1 MGETDL
7 RRGARWLGVAVAAL
21 GLAAA
26 TALAAPPQGN
36 FTVTPNTPNQGEPA
50 LFTCKPCPGKA
61 EVAWDLDGVPGFE
74 ASGRTATATFD
85 SPGPHTVSM
94 LLTEDDETNTIT
106 KTVTVNAPPAVTF
119 DWDPDSPLVGQE
131 VDFQSQV
138 SDRGRTRLRAAWSF
152 GDGETGTGAGPSH
165 TYAAPGTYT
174 VTVTATDSN
183 GASGTA
189 TQSIVVRS
197 DAGPTSSF
205 TFAPPVPDVGETVSF
220 TSTSQ
225 ASQGAI
231 TDIDWDFDG
240 NDDFADFTGS
250 PASWA
255 FDTPGTHV
263 VKLRATQTNGLTAVG
278 QASVRVNGIPA
289 ADFTWNPASPVAG
302 ASVDLVST
310 STDFE
315 GPLATFSWDL
325 DGDGLYGDGSGPVF
339 RQPFAAAGTYD
350 IGLRVTDSD
359 GTVSTVRRQVV
370 VDATAVGAASEP
382 AGHHWPERGVEP
394 ARDNPRPRLMNP
406 FPVVRIA
413 GTVLPHGALINVLSV
428 RAPRG
433 AQIRVRCMGNGC
445 PVGSVATTSATRLV
459 RFRRFERRL
468 RAGIRLK
475 VFVQQAKRIGKYT
488 SFLIRAG
495 APAEAGGP
503 VRVPDEALPGTLP
516 MTRTWTAT
524 LAALAFGAVFLAASV
539 ALGGGAEQGSSD
551 RVPRVRL
558 SSVAGLPTLAKDP
571 AVELAQA
578 RRAPR
583 RPAATGSGHAA
594 ARRRGAPPR
603 PSCRHPR
610 PPSL

>member
-7 RRGARWLGVAVAAL
+7 RRGARWLGVAAAVL

-50 LFTCKPCPGKA
+50 LFTCKPCPGNT
-61 EVAWDLDGVPGFE
+61 EVDWDFDGVPGFE
-74 ASGRTATATFD
+74 ASGPTASTTFATAG
-85 SPGPHTVSM
+85 SHTVSM
-94 LLTEDDETNTIT
+94 RLTRDGETNTVA

-138 SDRGRTRLRAAWSF
+138 SDPEGNTVTRAWDF
-152 GDGETGTGAGPSH
+152 GDGQTGTGAGPSH
-165 TYAAPGTYT
+165 TYAAPATYT
-174 VTVTATDSN
+174 VTLTATDSN

-197 DAGPTSSF
+197 DAGPTSSY

-231 TDIDWDFDG
+231 TNIDWDFDG

-250 PASWA
+250 PALWV

-263 VKLRATQTNGLTAVG
+263 VKLRVTQTNGLTAVS
-278 QASVRVNGIPA
+278 QTSVRVNGIPA
-289 ADFTWNPASPVAG
+289 ANFTWNPARPVAG

-359 GTVSTVRRQVV
+359 GTVSTVRRRVV
-370 VDATAVGAASEP
+370 VEPRPSEP
-382 AGHHWPERGVEP
+382 PVNPTGTTGSSPP
-394 ARDNPRPRLMNP
+394 AKPRPRLMNP

-433 AQIRVRCMGNGC
+433 SQIRVRCVGDGC

-468 RAGIRLK
+468 RAGIRLR

-495 APAEAGGP
+495 APP
-503 VRVPDEALPGTLP
+503 KRVDLCLFPTRRSPGRCP
-516 MTRTWTAT
+516 
-524 LAALAFGAVFLAASV
+524 
-539 ALGGGAEQGSSD
+539 
-551 RVPRVRL
+551 
-558 SSVAGLPTLAKDP
+558 
-571 AVELAQA
+571 
-578 RRAPR
+578 
-583 RPAATGSGHAA
+583 
-594 ARRRGAPPR
+594 
-603 PSCRHPR
+603 
-610 PPSL
+610 

>member
-7 RRGARWLGVAVAAL
+7 RRGARWLALIVAVLGVAAAAA
-21 GLAAA
+21 LAAA
-26 TALAAPPQGN
+26 PQGN

-85 SPGPHTVSM
+85 SPGLHTVSM

-106 KTVTVNAPPAVTF
+106 KTVTVNAPPTVTF

-138 SDRGRTRLRAAWSF
+138 SDPETNPVTRAWDF
-152 GDGETGTGAGPSH
+152 GDGLTGTGPGPNH
-165 TYAAPGTYT
+165 AYAAAGTYT
-174 VTVTATDSN
+174 ITVTATDSH
-183 GASGTA
+183 GAQGSA
-189 TQSIVVRS
+189 SQSIVVQA
-197 DAGPTSSF
+197 DPGPTPSF
-205 TFAPPVPDVGETVSF
+205 DFVPTVPDVGETVAF
-220 TSTSQ
+220 TSTAQ
-225 ASQGAI
+225 ASQGSIVAVN
-231 TDIDWDFDG
+231 WDLDG
-240 NDDFADFTGS
+240 DGEFDDFSGPDAE
-250 PASWA
+250 WA
-255 FDTPGTHV
+255 FDAPGTHNV
-263 VKLRATQTNGLTAVG
+263 RMQAEQTNGETSDG

-350 IGLRVTDSD
+350 IGLQVTDSD
-359 GTVSTVRRQVV
+359 GTVGTVRRQIVV
-370 VDATAVGAASEP
+370 AAPTPPPATVPSEP
-382 AGHHWPERGVEP
+382 TGTTGPSAGSSPP
-394 ARDNPRPRLMNP
+394 APKPRPRLMSP

-413 GTVLPHGALINVLSV
+413 GTVLPHGALITVLSV
-428 RAPRG
+428 RSPRG
-433 AQIRVRCMGNGC
+433 AQIRVRCTGTGC

-459 RFRRFERRL
+459 RFHRFERRL

-475 VFVQQAKRIGKYT
+475 VFVQQANRIGKYT

-495 APAEAGGP
+495 APP
-503 VRVPDEALPGTLP
+503 KRVDLCVFPTRRSPGRCP
-516 MTRTWTAT
+516 
-524 LAALAFGAVFLAASV
+524 
-539 ALGGGAEQGSSD
+539 
-551 RVPRVRL
+551 
-558 SSVAGLPTLAKDP
+558 
-571 AVELAQA
+571 
-578 RRAPR
+578 
-583 RPAATGSGHAA
+583 
-594 ARRRGAPPR
+594 
-603 PSCRHPR
+603 
-610 PPSL
+610 

>member
-1 MGETDL
+1 MGETDF
-7 RRGARWLGVAVAAL
+7 RRGARWLALTVAAL

-26 TALAAPPQGN
+26 AALAAPPQGN

-50 LFTCKPCPGKA
+50 LFTCKPCPGKTDV
-61 EVAWDLDGVPGFE
+61 EWDLDGVPGFE
-74 ASGRTATATFD
+74 ASGPTANTTFATAG
-85 SPGPHTVSM
+85 SHTVSM
-94 LLTEDDETNTIT
+94 RLTRNGETNTIT
-106 KTVTVNAPPAVTF
+106 KTVAVNA
-119 DWDPDSPLVGQE
+119 
-131 VDFQSQV
+131 
-138 SDRGRTRLRAAWSF
+138 AA
-152 GDGETGTGAGPSH
+152 
-165 TYAAPGTYT
+165 
-174 VTVTATDSN
+174 
-183 GASGTA
+183 
-189 TQSIVVRS
+189 

-250 PASWA
+250 PALWA

-278 QASVRVNGIPA
+278 QASVRVNGIPS

-302 ASVDLVST
+302 ASVNLVST

-325 DGDGLYGDGSGPVF
+325 DGDGLFGDGSGPVF

-350 IGLRVTDSD
+350 IGLQVTDSD
-359 GTVSTVRRQVV
+359 GTVSTVRRQIVV
-370 VDATAVGAASEP
+370 ARTTLPSEP
-382 AGHHWPERGVEP
+382 TGTTGSSPP
-394 ARDNPRPRLMNP
+394 AKPRPRLMNP

-433 AQIRVRCMGNGC
+433 AQIRLRCVGDGC

-475 VFVQQAKRIGKYT
+475 VFVRQANRIGKYT

-495 APAEAGGP
+495 APP
-503 VRVPDEALPGTLP
+503 KRVDLCVFPTRRSPGRCP
-516 MTRTWTAT
+516 
-524 LAALAFGAVFLAASV
+524 
-539 ALGGGAEQGSSD
+539 
-551 RVPRVRL
+551 
-558 SSVAGLPTLAKDP
+558 
-571 AVELAQA
+571 
-578 RRAPR
+578 
-583 RPAATGSGHAA
+583 
-594 ARRRGAPPR
+594 
-603 PSCRHPR
+603 
-610 PPSL
+610 

>member
-7 RRGARWLGVAVAAL
+7 RRGACWLALTAAAL
-21 GLAAA
+21 GLAAGA
-26 TALAAPPQGN
+26 ALAAPPEGD

-50 LFTCKPCPGKA
+50 LFRCQPCPGKA
-61 EVAWDLDGVPGFE
+61 AVEWDLDGLPGFE

-85 SPGPHTVSM
+85 TPGPHTVSM
-94 LLTEDDETNTIT
+94 LLTDHGETSTIT

-119 DWDPDSPLVGQE
+119 DFDPDSPLVGQE

-138 SDRGRTRLRAAWSF
+138 VDPEGNTFARAWNF

-165 TYAAPGTYT
+165 TYDAPGTYT
-174 VTVTATDSN
+174 VTLTATDSN
-183 GASGTA
+183 GASGIA
-189 TQSIVVRS
+189 TQSIVVRP

-205 TFAPPVPDVGETVSF
+205 TFVPPVPDVGETVSF
-220 TSTSQ
+220 TSSSQ

-240 NDDFADFTGS
+240 NGDFADFTGS
-250 PASWA
+250 PALWA

-263 VKLRATQTNGLTAVG
+263 VKLRATQTNGLTAIG
-278 QASVRVNGIPA
+278 QASVRVNGIPS

-359 GTVSTVRRQVV
+359 GTVSTVRRRVV
-370 VDATAVGAASEP
+370 VAAQTGTTGPSAGSSPTAK
-382 AGHHWPERGVEP
+382 
-394 ARDNPRPRLMNP
+394 PRPRLMNP

-413 GTVLPHGALINVLSV
+413 GTVLPHAALIDVLSV

-433 AQIRVRCMGNGC
+433 AQIRVRCAGDGC
-445 PVGSVATTSATRLV
+445 PVRSVATTSATRLV
-459 RFRRFERRL
+459 RFHRFERRL

-475 VFVQQAKRIGKYT
+475 VFVRQANRIGKYT

-495 APAEAGGP
+495 APP
-503 VRVPDEALPGTLP
+503 KRVDLCVFPKRRSPGRCP
-516 MTRTWTAT
+516 
-524 LAALAFGAVFLAASV
+524 
-539 ALGGGAEQGSSD
+539 
-551 RVPRVRL
+551 
-558 SSVAGLPTLAKDP
+558 
-571 AVELAQA
+571 
-578 RRAPR
+578 
-583 RPAATGSGHAA
+583 
-594 ARRRGAPPR
+594 
-603 PSCRHPR
+603 
-610 PPSL
+610 

>member
-1 MGETDL
+1 MGETDF
-7 RRGARWLGVAVAAL
+7 RRGARWLALTVAAL

-26 TALAAPPQGN
+26 AALAAPPQGN

-50 LFTCKPCPGKA
+50 LFTCKPCPGKTDV
-61 EVAWDLDGVPGFE
+61 EWDLDGVPGFE
-74 ASGRTATATFD
+74 ASGPTANTTFATAG
-85 SPGPHTVSM
+85 SHTVSM
-94 LLTEDDETNTIT
+94 RLTRNGETNTIT
-106 KTVTVNAPPAVTF
+106 KTVTVNA
-119 DWDPDSPLVGQE
+119 
-131 VDFQSQV
+131 
-138 SDRGRTRLRAAWSF
+138 AA
-152 GDGETGTGAGPSH
+152 
-165 TYAAPGTYT
+165 
-174 VTVTATDSN
+174 
-183 GASGTA
+183 
-189 TQSIVVRS
+189 

-250 PASWA
+250 PALWA

-278 QASVRVNGIPA
+278 QASVRVNGIPS

-302 ASVDLVST
+302 ASVNLVST

-325 DGDGLYGDGSGPVF
+325 DGDGLFGDGSGPVF

-350 IGLRVTDSD
+350 IGLQVTDSD
-359 GTVSTVRRQVV
+359 GTVSTVRRQIVV
-370 VDATAVGAASEP
+370 ARATLPSEP
-382 AGHHWPERGVEP
+382 TGTTGSSPP
-394 ARDNPRPRLMNP
+394 AKPRPRLMNP

-433 AQIRVRCMGNGC
+433 AQIRLRCVGDGC

-475 VFVQQAKRIGKYT
+475 VFVRQANRIGKYT

-495 APAEAGGP
+495 APP
-503 VRVPDEALPGTLP
+503 KRVDLCVFPTRRSPGRCP
-516 MTRTWTAT
+516 
-524 LAALAFGAVFLAASV
+524 
-539 ALGGGAEQGSSD
+539 
-551 RVPRVRL
+551 
-558 SSVAGLPTLAKDP
+558 
-571 AVELAQA
+571 
-578 RRAPR
+578 
-583 RPAATGSGHAA
+583 
-594 ARRRGAPPR
+594 
-603 PSCRHPR
+603 
-610 PPSL
+610 